1 MKLRSQ
7 DKIRKLLKEERID
20 EEMNDKITFVNCRVR
35 NTKKCNK
42 CYVKVIQSWLAHT
55 PSFSRDIMTV
65 NGEYKK
71 KAKKKK
77 KKGAIVRYKRSK
89 LGEKK
94 PKMPQT

>member
-71 KAKKKK
+71 AKKKK
-77 KKGAIVRYKRSK
+77 EKGAIVRYKRSK
-89 LGEKK
+89 LGEKN
-94 PKMPQT
+94 PKMSQT

>member
-1 MKLRSQ
+1 
-7 DKIRKLLKEERID
+7 
-20 EEMNDKITFVNCRVR
+20 MNDKITFVNCRVR

-71 KAKKKK
+71 KAKKKRK
-77 KKGAIVRYKRSK
+77 KEQSFVTND
-89 LGEKK
+89 LDLMKK
-94 PKMPQT
+94 NPKMSQT

>member
-71 KAKKKK
+71 KQKKRKK
-77 KKGAIVRYKRSK
+77 EQSFVTNDLDLMKKN
-89 LGEKK
+89 
-94 PKMPQT
+94 PKMSQT